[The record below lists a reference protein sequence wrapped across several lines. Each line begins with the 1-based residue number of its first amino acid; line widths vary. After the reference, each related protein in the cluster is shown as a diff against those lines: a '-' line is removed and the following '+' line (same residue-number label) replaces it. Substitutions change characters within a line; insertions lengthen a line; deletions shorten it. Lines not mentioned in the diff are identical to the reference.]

1 MGVDLVARL
10 GFRAW
15 ARPDLACSFF
25 PTIYIYI
32 YTYDVLAI
40 RQSFE
45 ITCLMLRLYIGGHA
59 TPLAGVF
66 V

>member
-15 ARPDLACSFF
+15 ARPDLACFFF
-25 PTIYIYI
+25 PTIYI

-40 RQSFE
+40 RQGFE
-45 ITCLMLRLYIGGHA
+45 ITCLMLRLYIGSHA